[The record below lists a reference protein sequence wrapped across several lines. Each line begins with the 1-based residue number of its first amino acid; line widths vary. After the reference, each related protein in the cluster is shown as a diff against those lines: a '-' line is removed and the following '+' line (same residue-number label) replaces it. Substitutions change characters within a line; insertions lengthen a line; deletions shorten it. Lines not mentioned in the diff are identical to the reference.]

1 MNSVILLFSYFHFT
15 LTGLIY
21 LPEIKYRRI
30 LNQAFGPGGWALM
43 PRSETL
49 HFENVNEGAQLITRE
64 YALYCQGRFV
74 AQAVGEHT
82 FYSRGNLGYGKACES
97 AKSNALMRC
106 CKDLGIASELWDPQV
121 MYTEYN

>member
-1 MNSVILLFSYFHFT
+1 MIHTHTHTPYQ
-15 LTGLIY
+15 GLIY

-43 PRSETL
+43 PRSETM
-49 HFENVNEGAQLITRE
+49 HFDNTVESAQLITRE
-64 YALYCQGRFV
+64 YALYCLGRYV
-74 AQAVGEHT
+74 AQATGEHS
-82 FYSRGNLGYGKACES
+82 FYTRGNLGYGKACES

-121 MYTEYN
+121 KIFFSLL